1 MSQISLFQTTVHG
14 TQFETH
20 RYLVKRFRGLES
32 LLDEQP
38 AEIRLDRDNVSP
50 NDFRETFKVLY
61 ATIFTGPF
69 VFATQTLISTLR
81 VASTYDYHELRDY
94 CVHYLETLPL
104 DAVKR
109 IELAREFDL
118 PGWEEPAY
126 RELEMR
132 DEAITREEAKAIGL
146 DAFVRI
152 AESREREQRRRGKVD
167 PSNGEKV
174 GNSPT
179 ANCFDR
185 EQTVQSNTQKERPEN
200 NAPQGT
206 PTCARPSLLGNEIG
220 THRDTNNT
228 VETAATMKPSFTDVE
243 LNGVYTWRPKLGYR
257 IEIPGCKCRFTP
269 RNQVGDPGRVCYLSP
284 CATLAF
290 KNIQVEQ
297 LAHANR
303 ISSLESSMKKLD
315 ISASSSV
322 APPPTRPTYATSL
335 RLTSSP
341 HTNVTVIWGCDG
353 LANGFNV
360 LA

>member
-1 MSQISLFQTTVHG
+1 MLVVGSKTRSAANLYTTP
-14 TQFETH
+14 
-20 RYLVKRFRGLES
+20 ES

-50 NDFRETFKVLY
+50 TTSAKPLS
-61 ATIFTGPF
+61 IFTGPF

-152 AESREREQRRRGKVD
+152 AESREREQRRRGKGD
-167 PSNGEKV
+167 PSNREKV

-185 EQTVQSNTQKERPEN
+185 EQTVQGNTQKERPEN

-269 RNQVGDPGRVCYLSP
+269 GIKLEIPGGS
-284 CATLAF
+284 ATYP
-290 KNIQVEQ
+290 
-297 LAHANR
+297 H
-303 ISSLESSMKKLD
+303 
-315 ISASSSV
+315 
-322 APPPTRPTYATSL
+322 APPCIQKYTS
-335 RLTSSP
+335 RAIGSRKS
-341 HTNVTVIWGCDG
+341 H
-353 LANGFNV
+353 FQS
-360 LA
+360 